1 MAMVRWRSPVL
12 GQVERQMQ
20 RLFDE
25 PFRLPFVTED
35 MGWTPSVEV
44 TEAES
49 SIDVTVELPGITK
62 DDVEV
67 DLENNVLTIRGEKKQ
82 EKEEKE
88 EKEKEHYV
96 FERYY
101 GSFQRSFSLPA
112 PVDKSKVKA
121 EFRNGVLKIHLEKS
135 VQAKGKK
142 ITITG

>member
-1 MAMVRWRSPVL
+1 MAMVRWRSPAL
-12 GQVERQMQ
+12 SQVERQMQ

-35 MGWTPSVEV
+35 MGWTPSVQV
-44 TEAES
+44 TETDHA
-49 SIDVTVELPGITK
+49 IDVTVELPGMMK

-88 EKEKEHYV
+88 KEQYL

-101 GSFQRSFSLPA
+101 GSFQRSFALPA
-112 PVDKSKVKA
+112 PVDESRVKA
-121 EFRNGVLKIHLEKS
+121 EFRNGVLRINLEKS

-142 ITITG
+142 ITISE

>member
-1 MAMVRWRSPVL
+1 MVRWRSPAL
-12 GQVERQMQ
+12 SQVERQMQ

-35 MGWTPSVEV
+35 MGWTPSVQVSE
-44 TEAES
+44 TDH
-49 SIDVTVELPGITK
+49 SIDVTVELPGMMK

-88 EKEKEHYV
+88 KEQYL

-101 GSFQRSFSLPA
+101 GSFQRSFALPA
-112 PVDKSKVKA
+112 PVDESKVRA
-121 EFRNGVLKIHLEKS
+121 EFRNGVLRINLEKS
-135 VQAKGKK
+135 VQARGKK
-142 ITITG
+142 ITISE